1 MEREK
6 EIEEILTALTDKCP
20 SKKCADCENK
30 CLGYGFAMQVYD
42 IGCRKIPDGAV
53 VLTKEELVKA
63 VEEGYIY
70 DTTKGNKIN
79 IIEMAREIARKETA
93 REIYLDLVAEFSPSA
108 RGSGKTNI
116 FVQMLLLLKKICNK
130 HGAEI
135 PESVEV
141 E

>member
-6 EIEEILTALTDKCP
+6 EIEEMKNEIISIPCKADCP
-20 SKKCADCENK
+20 PYDGQITPCMKCAIAFLVDK
-30 CLGYGFAMQVYD
+30 GY
-42 IGCRKIPDGAV
+42 RKIPDGAV
-53 VLTKEELVKA
+53 VLTKEQQEAMDKTMHA
-63 VEEGYIY
+63 IY
-70 DTTKGNKIN
+70 VMGQSNGRKG
-79 IIEMAREIARKETA
+79 TA
-93 REIYLDLVAEFSPSA
+93 REIYLDMVAEFSPSA
-108 RGSGKTNI
+108 RASGKTNI